1 MIRPATAGDALAIVR
16 MTFDLAG
23 ATRQPLPLS
32 APHVFAFVNQVLA
45 AGDAALALVVDKG
58 AGPVGMLVATEG
70 VSPLSPVRL
79 GIEHGWWCG
88 PDARRYGMALLDRYE
103 AWARARGLYAIRM
116 STPADAALRGG
127 LARRCFSPVEQAWV
141 KVL

>member
-1 MIRPATAGDALAIVR
+1 MIRQATPDDAPEIVR
-16 MTFDLAG
+16 MTFDLAH

-45 AGDAALALVVDKG
+45 AGDAALALVVDRG
-58 AGPVGMLVATEG
+58 TGPVGMLVATEG
-70 VSPLSPVRL
+70 ASPLSPVRL
-79 GIEHGWWCG
+79 GVEHGWWCG
-88 PDARRYGMALLDRYE
+88 PDARRHGLALLDRYE

-127 LARRCFSPVEQAWV
+127 LARRGYQPAEQAWV